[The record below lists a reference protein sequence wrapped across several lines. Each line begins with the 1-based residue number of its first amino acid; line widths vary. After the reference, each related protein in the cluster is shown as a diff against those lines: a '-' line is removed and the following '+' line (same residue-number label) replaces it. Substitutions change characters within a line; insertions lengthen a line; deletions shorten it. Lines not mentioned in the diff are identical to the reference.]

1 MPFESK
7 KGCGLAAV
15 SPTSPSDDAA
25 SGPAHARHSG
35 DVAVGFAADV
45 IFKPQVVAQG
55 VDKARLPI
63 LRVIF
68 GIVNGDHVLEL
79 GRADLAD
86 ALDGAQ
92 LVGMGSAGGVD

>member
-1 MPFESK
+1 
-7 KGCGLAAV
+7 
-15 SPTSPSDDAA
+15 
-25 SGPAHARHSG
+25 
-35 DVAVGFAADV
+35 VGFAADV
-45 IFKPQVVAQG
+45 IFKPHVVAQG

-92 LVGMGSAGGVD
+92 LWGAPVASMKVFSLKPAVSTTSVSPSKWPTE